1 MSVCL
6 LVFASSKASDYLP
19 ITLDR
24 LKQFFPKVKSY
35 LGIDSYETGNTMKQY
50 YNFDDIITYNMND
63 KWSKKV
69 HDLLLRI
76 EEQYIFF
83 LIDNN
88 IFVDHFSEDNI
99 KSYINLMQKY
109 NIDQL
114 RMLPSEVSSDII
126 IRNNEGIYKNHNINY
141 SFSQQPAI
149 WNKVTL
155 ENIIKKYI
163 TIDYRDFELTASK
176 YASQFN
182 NYFIYAEKDF
192 IENQHNF
199 SYGCPV
205 FHALTYGKWVNESK
219 LFIKLLDDIKNEYKI
234 DLNKR
239 GFFF

>member
-6 LVFASSKASDYLP
+6 LVFASSRASDYLP

-24 LKQFFPKVKSY
+24 LKQFFPKVRSY
-35 LGIDSYETGNTMKQY
+35 LGIDLYETGNTLNKY
-50 YNFDDIITYNMND
+50 YNFDEIIIYDIND

-69 HDLLLRI
+69 HDILLRI
-76 EEQYIFF
+76 KEDYIFF

-88 IFVDHFSEDNI
+88 IFVDIFTIDQLNY
-99 KSYINLMQKY
+99 YINLMKDKQ
-109 NIDQL
+109 IDQL

-126 IRNNEGIYKNHNINY
+126 IRNNEGIYRNYNMNY
-141 SFSQQPAI
+141 SFSVQPAI
-149 WNKVTL
+149 WNKMIL
-155 ENIIKKYI
+155 ENILKKYI
-163 TIDYRDFELTASK
+163 SIDYRDIELAASK
-176 YASQFN
+176 YTSQFN
-182 NYFIYAEKDF
+182 NYFIYTNKD

-205 FHALTYGKWVNESK
+205 FHALTYGKWVNESN
-219 LFIKLLDDIKNEYKI
+219 LYIKLLDDIKNEYNF